1 MLRRLAF
8 QLEPADLGGHS
19 LVLLFLQG
27 IQTAVE
33 PILRGLSRFPFFGV
47 PTVIHL
53 VQYTGPVKIH
63 VSPRCVQL
71 CFPTALHCSKCPL
84 LCGCSG
90 AELTARW
97 GISRK
102 LSLRITQHTDCWLQQ
117 GISVETHIKYTSQF
131 VTERAKILLQAA
143 CCARKSYSLQG
154 ISHSYRLISYVSN
167 WIWMHAT

>member
-1 MLRRLAF
+1 M
-8 QLEPADLGGHS
+8 
-19 LVLLFLQG
+19 
-27 IQTAVE
+27 
-33 PILRGLSRFPFFGV
+33 
-47 PTVIHL
+47 
-53 VQYTGPVKIH
+53 KIH

-131 VTERAKILLQAA
+131 VTERAKILLQTA

-154 ISHSYRLISYVSN
+154 ISHSDLLIMWVIGFGCMQHKVISWSCKLIKSKVLHLTSETAQRHTSLDVPARYGNSSRKGNFSWAFGVMKIMTIIKKN
-167 WIWMHAT
+167 